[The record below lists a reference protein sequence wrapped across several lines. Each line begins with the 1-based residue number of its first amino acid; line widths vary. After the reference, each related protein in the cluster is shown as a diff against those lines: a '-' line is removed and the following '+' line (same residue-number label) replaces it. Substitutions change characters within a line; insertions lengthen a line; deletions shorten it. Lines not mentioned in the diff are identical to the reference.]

1 MKKITK
7 IIWTITLLSM
17 APLAS
22 GQEKSPEG
30 EAKPL
35 TKMLLF
41 KWKENVTEAQ
51 QSEMIGLFEELV
63 MEVEGF
69 DHLEVAELHYSSRFE
84 TSFVLKF
91 DSEEAEERYRSHPK
105 HQLVAKLGP
114 KLVQDFAEFKY

>member
-1 MKKITK
+1 MIA
-7 IIWTITLLSM
+7 LLAMVPS
-17 APLAS
+17 AN
-22 GQEKSPEG
+22 GQEKKTEG
-30 EAKPL
+30 ETKPL

-51 QSEMIGLFEELV
+51 QSEMIGLFEELA

-105 HQLVAKLGP
+105 HQLVAELGP
-114 KLVQDFAEFKY
+114 RLVQDFAEFKY

>member
-1 MKKITK
+1 MIA
-7 IIWTITLLSM
+7 LLAMVPS
-17 APLAS
+17 AN
-22 GQEKSPEG
+22 GQEKKPEG
-30 EAKPL
+30 ETKPL

-51 QSEMIGLFEELV
+51 QSEMIGLFEELA

-91 DSEEAEERYRSHPK
+91 DSEEAEERYQSHPK
-105 HQLVAKLGP
+105 HQLVAELGP
-114 KLVQDFAEFKY
+114 RLVQDFAEFKY